1 MQKPTAIYLGWT
13 NSQTSKEVEDILR
26 DSFELKFVRSFSF
39 GEKTDQEALA
49 KLSTQFLFTFGPLIV
64 RKPLLTSST
73 IAAINF
79 HTAPPKW
86 PGRGSC
92 SHALLARD
100 TEFGITAHL
109 ISEAIDAGPILRVL
123 RFPITQDD
131 DAESLHEK
139 TLRKIPELVKATLMD
154 LRSNNWQPVIQND
167 ETWERKALKQ
177 KELFQLMR
185 IDESDTDEQ
194 VALKIRAFSHSK
206 KPGPFIERNGIRF
219 WYMKAQNSDA

>member
-13 NSQTSKEVEDILR
+13 DSSISKEVEDILR
-26 DSFELKFVRSFSF
+26 ESFELKFVSSFKF
-39 GEKTDQEALA
+39 GETTDQETLA
-49 KLSTQFLFTFGPLIV
+49 KLAPQFLFTFGPLIV
-64 RKPLLTSST
+64 RQPLLTSPS

-92 SHALLARD
+92 SHALLSQD
-100 TEFGITAHL
+100 TEFGVTAHL
-109 ISEAIDAGPILRVL
+109 LSEAIDAGPILRVL
-123 RFPITQDD
+123 KFPITQDD

-139 TLRKIPELVKATLMD
+139 TLRKIPELVKATILD
-154 LRSNNWQPVIQND
+154 LRSNNWQPIIQND

-177 KELFQLMR
+177 KELFQLMK
-185 IDESDTDEQ
+185 IDESDSDEK
-194 VALKIRAFSHSK
+194 VALKIRAFSHSQ

-219 WYMKAQNSDA
+219 WYLKGSS